1 MNETEFQQKVLGA
14 VDKVEKTTET
24 LLKNYDSLTAETKKA
39 MEELTTLKN
48 QAASMGE
55 SMQAIQK
62 LQGNL
67 VREQRAAFGNPAQRV
82 ARDPG
87 LRRLCV
93 ATMIAELGSEVRSKA
108 HPEIQTVLKD
118 LDTGNTPGSTYID
131 NAELERELYDAL
143 LTFGAFRTLNVRS
156 IGTKSVDLR
165 LKTARALATFVDEA
179 GQITADSTKAGSKA
193 NVIAK
198 KIGVLL
204 NASTE
209 LLEDDVSGVVEDILN
224 DFMEAMAYRVDYAAF
239 VADGTAD
246 ATNGGFTGMFNGGT
260 AVTADATRT
269 TVAATKY
276 TDWLKCL
283 TGIDAAVLQ
292 RGARWWLHPTQLARA
307 LSVQDLNGRPIFQTA
322 IEAPSFGAV
331 GTIFGYPVTLVGVA
345 PSADGASKQI
355 AAFGDPN
362 AVAVRIRRQ
371 MTFDRSEHFAFDTDE
386 ITFRGTTR
394 VATKV
399 RLATALTVLN
409 TPAS

>member
-1 MNETEFQQKVLGA
+1 MNESEFQQKVLGSIGQ
-14 VDKVEKTTET
+14 VEKTTET
-24 LLKNYDSLTAETKKA
+24 LLKNYDNLTAETKKA
-39 MEELTTLKN
+39 MEELTTVKN
-48 QAASMGE
+48 SQQSQGE
-55 SMQAIQK
+55 ALQAIQK
-62 LQGNL
+62 LQAGL
-67 VREQRAAFGNPAQRV
+67 AREQRMAFGNPIQRV
-82 ARDPG
+82 SRDPG
-87 LRRLCV
+87 LRRLFV
-93 ATMIAELGSEVRSKA
+93 ATMIATLGSEVRSKA
-108 HPEIQTVLKD
+108 HPEIQAVLKD

-165 LKTARALATFVDEA
+165 LKTARALAVFVDEA
-179 GQITADSTKAGSKA
+179 GGITPDSAKAGSKA
-193 NVIAK
+193 NIIAK

-209 LLEDDVSGVVEDILN
+209 LLEDDVSGVVEDIMN
-224 DFMEAMAYRVDYAAF
+224 DFMEAMAYRIDYAAF
-239 VADGTAD
+239 AADGSAD

-269 TVAATKY
+269 SVAATKY

-292 RGARWWLHPTQLARA
+292 RQARWWLHPTQLARA

-345 PSADGASKQI
+345 PSEDGASKKI

-362 AVAVRIRRQ
+362 AVAVRVRRQ
-371 MTFDRSEHFAFDTDE
+371 MTFDRSEHFAFDTEE

-399 RLATALTVLN
+399 RLATAITVLN